1 MSAEARRRA
10 SAGMLAMTM
19 LVGCYLAPRFW
30 VQSHPTLDTTTPA
43 ISLTGSGTALSQ
55 GATAAGTGVIPES
68 PEIRLSGSWLAG
80 GRMPEVPELGGS
92 TMVQNALRDLETL
105 SLPYGV
111 PVAGWA
117 PAWRYVWPRDSAFAA
132 SALARTGHIAEARH
146 ILNFLSAAQPAS
158 GQFEARYRPDG
169 SGPPDDRGLQLDGSG
184 WAVWAT
190 DQLASQLPAKDD
202 RRQLVTDFDGLLDR
216 SIDAILVSTGN
227 GTTLP
232 PASADYWET
241 PERRVTLATCSVLLT
256 GLRSAERLYGATND
270 PRQFL
275 VGLVADRFE
284 RTVLD
289 AFAADGFPRHLGGP
303 ARSVDL
309 GVTFMVSPFAGTGD
323 RAALDAWRRSP
334 TFMRRPAGGLAPGG
348 SWRRDGISWTP
359 TVATYAMAAA
369 CHGPRAPAVEMLR
382 WLDQHRTAAGSLPEK
397 VLANGQ
403 PASVAPLAWT
413 AAAVVITADELER
426 GCAGDSAG

>member
-1 MSAEARRRA
+1 VSAEARRRA

-55 GATAAGTGVIPES
+55 GATAAGTGVNPES

-92 TMVQNALRDLETL
+92 TMVQDALRDLETL

-132 SALARTGHIAEARH
+132 SALARTGHIAEARR

-169 SGPPDDRGLQLDGSG
+169 SGPPDHRGLQLDGSG
-184 WAVWAT
+184 WAVWAM

-270 PRQFL
+270 PRQVL
-275 VGLVADRFE
+275 VGSVADRFE

-309 GVTFMVSPFAGTGD
+309 GVTFMVSPFAGTGH

-426 GCAGDSAG
+426 GCAGGNAG